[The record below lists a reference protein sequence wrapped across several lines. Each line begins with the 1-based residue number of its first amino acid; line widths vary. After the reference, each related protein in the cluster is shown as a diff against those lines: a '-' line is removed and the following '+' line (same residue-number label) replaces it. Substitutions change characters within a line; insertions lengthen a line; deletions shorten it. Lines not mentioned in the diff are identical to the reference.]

1 MLAVLTVLILVFQ
14 SCGSFPKPS
23 QEKNSLL
30 IIMAERGDDKAET
43 DAENLM
49 MKFYGD
55 EEFTLDMSTFFKNL
69 LGGKRQLY
77 FLQVAPGK
85 YKYILPGTGL
95 SEPVEI
101 RNNSVT
107 LINRVMI
114 TDGSLGWR
122 LMSRRIT
129 PEEQRWV
136 SEEVRNY
143 INFYD
148 WYGSR
153 FVGFGPFVP
162 RFTIDETVY
171 DLRIKTT
178 PAEAEITIDEQA
190 WGKSPITAQLEPGKH
205 LLRVEKEGYKPVQ
218 TYVTVEGDGE
228 FSLEMEQIEVA
239 EAEAEEV
246 REAKSTYAL
255 TIFPFQNIGSKDMDN
270 LSTVFSD
277 GIVSGLFDRQNIR
290 LIEADSG
297 FGAEKR
303 EITDEFSRAEGM
315 GAELLITGLYSE
327 KEGKLIVS
335 AALYD
340 VRTERVKTNMVYTGE
355 SGLAMFDSIDEMTGD
370 FLANVDKVLPAEGK
384 EVIEKEQVVT
394 QEMVAFQR
402 RASGKQIA
410 DRRHSRIHSL
420 SVLAGY
426 GATVDADDAPWDT
439 MGGPALALAAQ
450 YELDIIRPLGLM
462 ARIGVPVTGMG
473 DGNGIPLQVGPTMI
487 FAGRGNDITLGVLG
501 FTTFY
506 PGYDYY
512 DEDFMMYVQG
522 GPFLSFGAALDA
534 NLKIYHSPRLDGL
547 QGFFLLGM
555 WIELVQMK
563 VELPTSL
570 KSMPPFGGLLYAG
583 YGVRL

>member
-1 MLAVLTVLILVFQ
+1 MVLAVLLVLFQ
-14 SCGSFPKPS
+14 SCSSFPKPS
-23 QEKNSLL
+23 EEKNSLL
-30 IIMAERGDDKAET
+30 IIMAERGDEKAEI
-43 DAENLM
+43 DAEELM

-55 EEFTLDMSTFFKNL
+55 EEFTVDMSPFFKNL

-77 FLQVAPGK
+77 FVRVAPGE
-85 YKYILPGTGL
+85 YRYVLSNLGL
-95 SEPVEI
+95 RSLEI

-107 LINRVMI
+107 LLSSVLTTSEFQQWKLRPRPIA
-114 TDGSLGWR
+114 
-122 LMSRRIT
+122 

-148 WYGSR
+148 WYGKK
-153 FVGFGPFVP
+153 FVGFGPFIP

-171 DLRIKTT
+171 DLNITTT

-190 WGKSPITAQLEPGKH
+190 WGKSPLTAKLEPGKH
-205 LLRVEKEGYKPVQ
+205 LLRVEKEGYKPIQ

-228 FSLEMEQIEVA
+228 FSLEMEQIEVEEAKA
-239 EAEAEEV
+239 EKAL
-246 REAKSTYAL
+246 EAKSTYAL
-255 TIFPFQNIGSKDMDN
+255 TIFPFQNLGSEDMDN

-290 LIEADSG
+290 LIEEDSG
-297 FGAEKR
+297 LGAEKR
-303 EITDEFSRAEGM
+303 DVEEEFSRAEAM

-327 KEGKLIVS
+327 KEGNLIVS

-420 SVLAGY
+420 SVLAGF
-426 GATVDADDAPWDT
+426 GATVDAMDAPWEM
-439 MGGPALALAAQ
+439 MGGPVLTMAAQ
-450 YELDIIRPLGLM
+450 YELDIIRPLGLLT
-462 ARIGVPVTGMG
+462 RVGVPVTGMG
-473 DGNGIPLQVGPTMI
+473 DGNGIPIQVGPTMI
-487 FAGRGNDITLGVLG
+487 FSGRGNDITLGVLG

-506 PGYDYY
+506 PPFEYY
-512 DEDFMMYVQG
+512 DENFMMYVNW

-547 QGFFLLGM
+547 QGFILIGM

-563 VELPTSL
+563 MELPTSL
-570 KSMPPFGGLLYAG
+570 KSMPPFGGCLYAG
-583 YGVRL
+583 YGLRL